1 MTIHAGVPNKRGW
14 VRIGKGMP
22 PPFNLCPICQH
33 DHWCM
38 FQIDESAVI
47 CGRTDMGYDKDLGDA
62 GFLFRLKRDQ
72 PGGRF
77 NLPPMDWLEQR
88 RAAKEAEQPGRNPA
102 ELAALSK
109 EYEEALPL
117 DALNMLA
124 RTLGVSGA
132 SLMLLGAGWAK
143 KAFSFPM
150 RRPDMT
156 IVGIR
161 LRTNEG
167 KKYAVRGSRNRLFI
181 PVARVG
187 IEGPLV
193 VCEGPTDTAAMM
205 GLGYDAVGRPSCR
218 GCHED
223 ILQLANPTKGKAAKP
238 RDVVILADDDGPGL
252 SGAES
257 LADYLID
264 HRVKSVKIVTPQGR
278 KDAREW
284 VNDGA
289 DRAAVDRAIANAWF
303 HQPEVSA

>member
-1 MTIHAGVPNKRGW
+1 MTIHAGVANRKGW
-14 VRIGKGMP
+14 VRIDKRMP

-38 FQIDESAVI
+38 FHIEESAVI
-47 CGRTDMGYDKDLGDA
+47 CGRTDLGYDKDLGDA
-62 GFLFRLKRDQ
+62 GFLFRLKRDDR
-72 PGGRF
+72 RF
-77 NLPPMDWLEQR
+77 NMPPMDWLEQR
-88 RAAKEAEQPGRNPA
+88 RIAKQNAEPERSPA
-102 ELAALSK
+102 ELAALAK
-109 EYEEALPL
+109 QYEEALSAE
-117 DALNMLA
+117 ALQTLGN
-124 RTLGVSGA
+124 TLGVSGA

-150 RRPDMT
+150 RDADMT
-156 IVGIR
+156 VVGIR

-181 PVARVG
+181 PVARMG

-257 LADYLID
+257 LADFLID

-289 DRAAVDRAIANAWF
+289 DRAAVDRAIANAWY
-303 HQPEVSA
+303 HQPEGV